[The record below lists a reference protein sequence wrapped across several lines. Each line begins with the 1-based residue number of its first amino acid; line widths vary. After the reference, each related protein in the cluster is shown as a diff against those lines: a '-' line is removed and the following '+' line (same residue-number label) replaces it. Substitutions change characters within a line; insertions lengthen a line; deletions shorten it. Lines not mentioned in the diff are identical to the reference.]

1 MWVCEW
7 FFFSWHSIELTG
19 QFPCCL
25 VFSFSN
31 KRTQLETGLG
41 GFRTGTSRYSKQ
53 ILASTSWRIT
63 LSGTKL
69 GKVEKMF
76 TRQTN
81 QKKKKKLKRERE
93 TDIHM
98 NWILCLPGYFIKS
111 FTVWNRRWHGQ
122 LVCPLTRWK
131 ISSTKKKKINKI
143 QI

>member
-7 FFFSWHSIELTG
+7 FFFSWHSIELTD

-41 GFRTGTSRYSKQ
+41 GFRTGTSRYSEQ
-53 ILASTSWRIT
+53 IFSVDAMENNFKWNKTRK
-63 LSGTKL
+63 G
-69 GKVEKMF
+69 GKNVYEA
-76 TRQTN
+76 N
-81 QKKKKKLKRERE
+81 QPEKKKLKRERE

-111 FTVWNRRWHGQ
+111 FTV
-122 LVCPLTRWK
+122 
-131 ISSTKKKKINKI
+131 
-143 QI
+143 